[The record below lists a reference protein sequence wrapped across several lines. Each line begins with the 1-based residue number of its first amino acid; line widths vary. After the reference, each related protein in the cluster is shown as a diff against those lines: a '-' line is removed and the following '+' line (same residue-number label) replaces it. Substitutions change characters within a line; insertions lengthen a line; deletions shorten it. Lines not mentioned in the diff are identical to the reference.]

1 MGIGLSGSLEDFGIA
16 DVFQLIGQQRK
27 TGILELVSTNRRVQ
41 LRFDE
46 GSVVSAAPAVGR
58 ATDTDPL
65 GDMLVRCGVITR
77 DQSAQAQK
85 ECRAAAQTLAT
96 TVVDRGWTSADEAN
110 AVEELLTRDT
120 IFEVLRW
127 ESGSFD
133 FRAEEVTHT
142 KDRSSLLA
150 AEQILMDGLRMV
162 DEWRAFAHLIQSDA
176 DVFQRV
182 GRFETYA
189 ESVPDMAPDKLER
202 AQRLFAMI
210 DGRLSARR
218 IIDLSRLGNFDG
230 TRILAD
236 FREAGLIKPMNP
248 EGVRQLQRHSRARSG
263 RNSAAGRVRVA
274 LATLLP
280 LILLASLAVSSGGA
294 PRTSDPNRI
303 EVRSLE
309 ALQEAYAT
317 RRVRKAIDAYRFVEG
332 AWPPDLQELAIR
344 GYLSEGAL
352 TPPLARPYYSARR
365 ADGVVVLAPE
375 H

>member
-27 TGILELVSTNRRVQ
+27 TGMLELVSGNRRIQ
-41 LRFDE
+41 LLFSD
-46 GSVVSAAPAVGR
+46 GGVVSAAPAVGR

-65 GDMLVRCGVITR
+65 GDMLVRCGALTR
-77 DQSAQAQK
+77 DQAETAQR
-85 ECRAAAQTLAT
+85 ECRAAAQTLAN
-96 TVVDRGWTSADEAN
+96 TVIDSEWASAEEVRAI
-110 AVEELLTRDT
+110 EELLTRNT

-127 ESGSFD
+127 ESGTFD
-133 FRAEEVTHT
+133 FRAQDVEHGR
-142 KDRSSLLA
+142 DSSTLLA

-162 DEWRAFAHLIQSDA
+162 DEWRAFGHLVRSDA

-189 ESVPDMAPDKLER
+189 ESLPDATPEKLER
-202 AQRLFAMI
+202 AQRLFSMI

-230 TRILAD
+230 TRILAG

-248 EGVRQLQRHSRARSG
+248 EGVRQLQRHSRARRG
-263 RNSAAGRVRVA
+263 RGTTVGRLRVV
-274 LATLLP
+274 LATALP
-280 LILLASLAVSSGGA
+280 LILLTTLAALSGGA
-294 PRTSDPNRI
+294 PAVPEPGRVEMS
-303 EVRSLE
+303 SLE
-309 ALQEAYAT
+309 RLQEAYAT
-317 RRVRKAIDAYRFVEG
+317 RRVRKALDAYRFVEG
-332 AWPPDLQELAIR
+332 DWPPDLQELAIR
-344 GYLSEGAL
+344 GFLSDDAL
-352 TPPLARPYYSARR
+352 TPPLSRPYYSARR